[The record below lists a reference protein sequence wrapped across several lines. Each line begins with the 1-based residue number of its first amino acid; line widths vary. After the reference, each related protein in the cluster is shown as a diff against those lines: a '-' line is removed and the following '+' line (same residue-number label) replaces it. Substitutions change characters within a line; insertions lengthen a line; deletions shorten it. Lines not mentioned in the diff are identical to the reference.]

1 MDTLLVARH
10 LAMGASAIPLIGVT
24 DPERFPDPWKALA
37 ALPRGAALIWRAYDT
52 PPDAAALRS
61 LSAAARTKNCLL
73 LVAGYPQAALWTG
86 THGLH
91 VPERSLARRYENG
104 YLLSLSNLPPGL
116 ALTAACHSE
125 KAILAASRAGADA
138 VLISPVFPT
147 ASHPQADTLGIVR
160 FARLARIARA
170 RGMTPYALGGIKTS
184 ADVRRL
190 VGSGAA
196 GIAGLSFLQF

>member
-1 MDTLLVARH
+1 MDTLLIARH

-24 DPERFPDPWKALA
+24 DPERFPDPWRALA
-37 ALPRGAALIWRAYDT
+37 TLPRGSALIWRAYDA
-52 PPDAAALRS
+52 PPDAPALRK
-61 LSAAARTKNCLL
+61 LSAAARTRGCLL
-73 LVAGYPQAALWTG
+73 LVAGHPQSALRIG

-91 VPERSLARRYENG
+91 LPERSLARRYENG
-104 YLLSLSNLPPGL
+104 YLLSLNNVPPGL

-147 ASHPQADTLGIVR
+147 ASHPRAATLGIVR
-160 FARLARIARA
+160 FAHLARVARA
-170 RGMTPYALGGIKTS
+170 HGMAPYALGGIKTS

-190 VGSGAA
+190 FGSGAA
-196 GIAGLSFLQF
+196 GIAGLSLLQS